1 MGISVIP
8 ILQMRKQ
15 SLRMFNLLAT
25 GYPGN
30 NVTELE
36 GECRQTNSKASY
48 LKAHPLAQAL
58 GCQQS
63 PGSDC
68 CPGLL
73 GGSSEKTVKSV

>member
-1 MGISVIP
+1 MGIIVIP

-15 SLRMFNLLAT
+15 SLRMFNLLTT
-25 GYPGN
+25 GYPGK

-36 GECRQTNSKASY
+36 GEFRQTNSKASY

-63 PGSDC
+63 PESD
-68 CPGLL
+68 PTQGYWVEAVRRL
-73 GGSSEKTVKSV
+73 